1 MEKAW
6 EGFLHVFDGVMEEDF
21 QNLAPMQR
29 SIASGGV
36 TSIQLS
42 YPERRIYHLHGGI
55 DRVIGAERVPGR
67 LRIAPV
73 FESCWEKC

>member
-36 TSIQLS
+36 TSIPLS
-42 YPERRIYHLHGGI
+42 YPERRIYHLHEEI
-55 DRVIGAERVPGR
+55 DRVIGPERVPAH
-67 LRIAPV
+67 LRIEPV
-73 FESCWEKC
+73 LESFWEKG